1 MINEKEYKTLIMQ
14 ENYDSNNT
22 PFCPEFTSID
32 TVTEC
37 MTVITEQTIYEQ
49 EGVEILSPSNLT
61 QVYDEV
67 DLLKSSNAYLLLP
80 SKGQIKFS
88 PNLVGEQILYKFKGK
103 SSIYISDCRIWTTL
117 NSNGNV
123 IETLHDVIDDAR
135 KIIDF
140 LKQTSD
146 VVNLDVTLKTDIDN
160 AKNITNI
167 MENDIFSANQIDSNL
182 KININ
187 SAKNEDLVLNS
198 IIKKANESNDILT
211 NTNNIS
217 IETNTNLNT
226 LIQNANNSKSE
237 LDVSMK
243 NVDVIKNDL
252 NTLTQNANT
261 TITKL
266 ETDLANGNTTQIRTD
281 LDNVMSGQ
289 VNPNLIANGAFET
302 WDSSDWGIL
311 GETTRKTLADEFTA
325 PRGKMLRIDF
335 IADSNGQGV
344 YKGKR

>member
-187 SAKNEDLVLNS
+187 SAKNED
-198 IIKKANESNDILT
+198 IKYTADES
-211 NTNNIS
+211 
-217 IETNTNLNT
+217 
-226 LIQNANNSKSE
+226 
-237 LDVSMK
+237 
-243 NVDVIKNDL
+243 
-252 NTLTQNANT
+252 
-261 TITKL
+261 L
-266 ETDLANGNTTQIRTD
+266 ETVLPEEEVFPDDSPKQHNNNGFIIGGTLLAVITLLSFIS
-281 LDNVMSGQ
+281 LVI
-289 VNPNLIANGAFET
+289 NLVQT
-302 WDSSDWGIL
+302 
-311 GETTRKTLADEFTA
+311 
-325 PRGKMLRIDF
+325 F
-335 IADSNGQGV
+335 IH
-344 YKGKR
+344 